1 MRATQA
7 KRYAADVKR
16 KNKQLDQNTLKQ
28 ITGTADET
36 NRKILRRGK
45 PDLQFPVR
53 SLSNVSYSKKSGYLE
68 IGKQKKVRTLTVSTV
83 SVLTF
88 FCFPISK

>member
-7 KRYAADVKR
+7 KRYAAEVKR
-16 KNKQLDQNTLKQ
+16 KNKKLDQDTIKL

-45 PDLQFPVR
+45 PDLQFPVDGR
-53 SLSNVSYSKKSGYLE
+53 RRCGPSPY
-68 IGKQKKVRTLTVSTV
+68 
-83 SVLTF
+83 
-88 FCFPISK
+88 PP